1 MPWTKNVY
9 PNAMKNL
16 PEVVRNKAIEISNL
30 LLQEGKV
37 REGTAIATGIS
48 RAKKWAQTAPSKKSA
63 TIPTKINEAF
73 LDPHLGGSPPS
84 VEDEGSEGIASAH

>member
-16 PEVVRNKAIEISNL
+16 PEAVRNKAIEIANMI
-30 LLQEGKV
+30 LQEGKV

-48 RAKKWAQTAPSKKSA
+48 RAKKWGQSSLNQKSIA
-63 TIPTKINEAF
+63 IPQKSNEIL
-73 LDPHLGGSPPS
+73 LDPNAGAAPPS
-84 VEDEGSEGIASAH
+84 LDGEGTNSIASAH